1 MESVKTWSILVWLV
15 GHGSTVPVWRLRC
28 SSSEEDRCTWPV
40 SSVSSQSISSLQSVQ
55 QDMQQQE
62 ARRLE
67 YWPWWLFSVIR
78 HSITWV
84 STLLPTVRPP
94 LYLLYSLVS
103 SQLTCLKA
111 YLVELFP
118 FTIRSKGITMQQWW
132 GRAATFCNT
141 FINPI
146 GMDNIGWRYYIWYCC
161 WITVEGFVI
170 YFFFPETA
178 GRTLEELSF
187 CKSLWIPSCSPGKSA
202 YWWLIS
208 INSVRG
214 WWCQGRGYA
223 KGGETDRRAWTSWN
237 CYWQRWE
244 SLEVYLGDDLVGWIS
259 QATTKRHA
267 GFMNLIF
274 VFFVL
279 VLPNKYSRSAPV
291 S

>member
-1 MESVKTWSILVWLV
+1 M
-15 GHGSTVPVWRLRC
+15 R
-28 SSSEEDRCTWPV
+28 
-40 SSVSSQSISSLQSVQ
+40 
-55 QDMQQQE
+55 QQE

-84 STLLPTVRPP
+84 STLLPTVRLP

-103 SQLTCLKA
+103 SRLTCLKA

-161 WITVEGFVI
+161 WITVEGTVI

-187 CKSLWIPSCSPGKSA
+187 CKSLWIPSYSPGISA
-202 YWWLIS
+202 YWWWIP

-214 WWCQGRGYA
+214 WWCQGRGNA
-223 KGGETDRRAWTSWN
+223 KGGEADWRAWTSWD
-237 CYWQRWE
+237 CCWQRWE
-244 SLEVYLGDDLVGWIS
+244 SLEVYLGDDLVE
-259 QATTKRHA
+259 
-267 GFMNLIF
+267 
-274 VFFVL
+274 
-279 VLPNKYSRSAPV
+279 
-291 S
+291 